1 LTSRTYDVGD
11 KAKLDYEL
19 RDAAGALIDATVNF
33 TSTKPDGTAGPGGV
47 ATDEPG
53 TGEYSFT
60 FTIDQA
66 GLWLYKF
73 TSSAAA
79 VEVTDGIMFVRP
91 DATANVY
98 TTMAEMKGS
107 MGLDQTDTLDDE
119 DILDGILSASRWIDG
134 YTERHF
140 FRMTDTRT
148 VVPND
153 RYCLELGSFMD
164 LLSVISLKT
173 DENADGNF
181 ETTWAASD
189 YQLLTEDGTPNI
201 NAAPE
206 PKPYTEIKAIG
217 RLFPLVYN
225 LPQRRTNLVQI
236 EGVWGWPMIPDAVR
250 RAARLLAVE
259 HFKLKDAPFGAS
271 GIADL
276 GIVRIRQNP
285 KARELLQPYRK
296 TSVFTGSMLL

>member
-1 LTSRTYDVGD
+1 MTSRTYDVGD

-19 RDAAGALIDATVNF
+19 RDAAGALVDATVNF
-33 TSTKPDGTAGPGGV
+33 SSTKADGTAGPSGG

-53 TGEYSFT
+53 VGQYSFT
-60 FTIDQA
+60 FTIDQP

-73 TSSAAA
+73 TSSVAA
-79 VEVTDGIMFVRP
+79 VEVTDGIFFVRP
-91 DATANVY
+91 DAAANVY

-107 MGLDQTDTLDDE
+107 MGLDQTDTADDE

-134 YTERHF
+134 WCERHF

-148 VVPND
+148 VVAKN

-164 LLSVISLKT
+164 LLSINNLKT
-173 DENADGNF
+173 DENADGTF

-206 PKPYTEIKAIG
+206 PKPYAEIKALG
-217 RLFPLVYN
+217 RLFPIMYSPL
-225 LPQRRTNLVQI
+225 LRTNLVQV
-236 EGVWGWPMIPDAVR
+236 EGVWGWPQVPDAVR
-250 RAARLLAVE
+250 RAARLLATE
-259 HFKLKDAPFGAS
+259 HFKLKDAPFGS
-271 GIADL
+271 TGIADL

-296 TSVFTGSMLL
+296 TSVFTGSMLR

>member
-1 LTSRTYDVGD
+1 LSSRTYDVGD

-19 RDAAGALIDATVNF
+19 RDANNALTDATVNF
-33 TSTKPDGTAGPGGV
+33 SSTKPDGSAGPSG
-47 ATDEPG
+47 AAFDEPG
-53 TGEYSFT
+53 VGEYSFT
-60 FTIDQA
+60 FVVDQP

-73 TSSAAA
+73 TSSVAA
-79 VEVTDGIMFVRP
+79 VEVTDGILFARP

-98 TTMAEMKGS
+98 VTMAEMKGS
-107 MGLDQTDTLDDE
+107 MGLDQSDTQDDE

-148 VVPND
+148 VVAND
-153 RYCLELGSFMD
+153 RYCLELGPFID
-164 LLSVISLKT
+164 LLSITNIKT
-173 DENADGNF
+173 DENADGTF
-181 ETTWAASD
+181 ETSWSASD

-206 PKPYTEIKAIG
+206 SKPYTEIKAVG
-217 RLFPLVYN
+217 TRLFPVTYTPL
-225 LPQRRTNLVQI
+225 RRTNLVQI

-250 RAARLLAVE
+250 RASRLLAVE

-296 TSVFTGSMLL
+296 YSVFVL